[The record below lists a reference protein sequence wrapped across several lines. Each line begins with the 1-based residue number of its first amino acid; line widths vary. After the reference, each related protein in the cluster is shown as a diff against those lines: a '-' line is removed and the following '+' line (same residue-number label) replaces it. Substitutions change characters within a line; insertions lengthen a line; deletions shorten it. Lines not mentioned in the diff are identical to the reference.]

1 MRWFLLHFVP
11 PTHHQQFLL
20 WSNLGHFRNCQDCS
34 HSKVLVSI
42 FCTNVASHYSLEK
55 RFYLYD
61 NSRRYVWSNISLV
74 IDDLNHS
81 IRNWL
86 NNIVKHITSPRIWT
100 FTVLQSLALHTAGQ
114 RPLEGSCAVVT
125 PRPLWP
131 WLQRIQFTTNLP
143 GWNDYHQQNDL
154 MNLIVYY
161 SKYLIFI
168 K

>member
-1 MRWFLLHFVP
+1 MVNLI
-11 PTHHQQFLL
+11 

-34 HSKVLVSI
+34 HSKVLESI
-42 FCTNVASHYSLEK
+42 FCTNVAAPYSLEK
-55 RFYLYD
+55 RFNMND
-61 NSRRYVWSNISLV
+61 NSRRYIWTNISLV

-114 RPLEGSCAVVT
+114 RPLEGSWAVVT
-125 PRPLWP
+125 PKLLWS
-131 WLQRIQFTTNLP
+131 WLQRIKFAKNLP
-143 GWNDYHQQNDL
+143 GWNYYYQQINL

-161 SKYLIFI
+161 SKYLICL